1 MRLTCLT
8 LTAAVL
14 AATLSVALGA
24 EALAKAAAQK
34 GPPPASTNLP
44 AEVLSLACSP
54 TLVYEA
60 PPTPLRVTG
69 GQDSID
75 RPTFS
80 PGDLITINAGT
91 DNGIDVGQEF
101 FVRRVVATNLGAV
114 SRRNPATIRTAGW
127 IRIYAVDRRMSLA
140 TITHACDTI
149 DVNDYLEP
157 YVVPQVPA
165 ISADTLPAQRDNY
178 GRILV
183 GNDRRRTFGRDEYFI
198 VDRGSDHGVQVGS
211 HFVVYRDHRRTGNFL
226 FELGEA
232 VAVNVK
238 SESSTLRATVTRD
251 AFIEGD
257 WVALRK

>member
-14 AATLSVALGA
+14 AATLSMALGA
-24 EALAKAAAQK
+24 EALAEAALK
-34 GPPPASTNLP
+34 GPAPEFSTHLS
-44 AEVLSLACSP
+44 ADVLSLACAP

-60 PPTPLRVTG
+60 PPTPLRISG
-69 GQDSID
+69 GQDSFA
-75 RPTFS
+75 RRTFQ

-101 FVRRVVATNLGAV
+101 FVRRVVATSFGRINRA
-114 SRRNPATIRTAGW
+114 NPGTVRTAGW

-149 DVNDYLEP
+149 DVDDYLEP
-157 YVVPQVPA
+157 FIVPQVPA
-165 ISADTLPAQRDNY
+165 ISADVLPAQRDNY
-178 GRILV
+178 GRVVI
-183 GNDRRRTFGRDEYFI
+183 GNDRRQTFGRGEYFI

-226 FELGEA
+226 FDLGEA
-232 VAVNVK
+232 VAVDVR
-238 SESSTLRATVTRD
+238 SESSTLQATVTRD
-251 AFIEGD
+251 AFIVGD

>member
-14 AATLSVALGA
+14 AATLSL
-24 EALAKAAAQK
+24 AAQK
-34 GPPPASTNLP
+34 GPAPQFSTHLP

-60 PPTPLRVTG
+60 PPTPLRITG
-69 GQDSID
+69 GQDSFV
-75 RPTFS
+75 RRTFQ

-91 DNGIDVGQEF
+91 DNGIEVGQEF
-101 FVRRVVATNLGAV
+101 FVRRVVATSLGRI
-114 SRRNPATIRTAGW
+114 SRANPATIRTAGW

-149 DVNDYLEP
+149 DVDDYLEP

-165 ISADTLPAQRDNY
+165 ISAEVLPAQRENY
-178 GRILV
+178 GRVVI
-183 GNDRRRTFGRDEYFI
+183 GNDRRQTFGRGEYFI
-198 VDRGSDHGVQVGS
+198 VDRGTDHGVQIGS
-211 HFVVYRDHRRTGNFL
+211 HFVIYRDHRRTGNFL

-232 VAVNVK
+232 VAVDVK
-238 SESSTLRATVTRD
+238 SESATLQATVTRD
-251 AFIEGD
+251 AFIVGD